1 MDYSL
6 VIYFLAGILQ
16 DFLVTLN
23 VRFIAKG
30 KVILTVIFSFV
41 TTVVALLVFYNILTQ
56 LEAHKSIIA
65 IIVYAL
71 GIATGTFFAM
81 KIKAGF
87 KD

>member
-1 MDYSL
+1 MDYYL
-6 VIYFLAGILQ
+6 IVYYLAGILQ

-30 KVILTVIFSFV
+30 KVMLAVFFSFV
-41 TTVVALLVFYNILTQ
+41 TTVVALLIIYNILTQ
-56 LEAHKSIIA
+56 LETQKGIIA
-65 IIVYAL
+65 IMVYAL